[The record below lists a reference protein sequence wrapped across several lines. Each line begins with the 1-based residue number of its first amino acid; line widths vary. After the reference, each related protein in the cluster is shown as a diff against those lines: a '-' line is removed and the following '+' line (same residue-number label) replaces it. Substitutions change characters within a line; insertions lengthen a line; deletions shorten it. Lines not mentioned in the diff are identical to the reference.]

1 MPYVGNRNT
10 VFTTFTTSDA
20 NVTDDLTVTDDATI
34 GGVLSAKG
42 GAVFNEDSAD
52 VDFRVESN
60 GSANAFIVDGGHST
74 VGINT
79 AAVSNRTLK
88 IEGEG
93 NVGAGLSL
101 SEETRGVYIEF
112 TSGSSSECYIGTQLA
127 IKGSGNDDTL
137 IIHVGTEAVHIDRT
151 GAVTMPVQPAFL
163 AQPSSQQS
171 DVAADTTIAF
181 GTEIFDQNADFASN
195 TFTAPVTGKY
205 QLSVALRMDDID
217 AASDFIRIG
226 IHTSNRQYYYLFE
239 PDIGTSSGQDI
250 TRFPA
255 VLSILADMDAN
266 DTATVVL
273 NFTGGSAQTN
283 IITDSY
289 FSGFLAC

>member
-1 MPYVGNRNT
+1 MPYLGNT
-10 VFTTFTTSDA
+10 AQKLVTADDVT
-20 NVTDDLTVTDDATI
+20 VTDDLTVTDDATI
-34 GGVLSAKG
+34 GGNLNVNSIIQTTTSDGDMIFKG
-42 GAVFNEDSAD
+42 N
-52 VDFRVESN
+52 
-60 GSANAFIVDGGHST
+60 DGGST
-74 VGINT
+74 VTALTLDMSELGAATFGASPMTVQSTAPMIDFMETGVTDSNTRLRHNSGNFVIQKLSDDKNT
-79 AAVSNRTLK
+79 ATDVIK
-88 IEGEG
+88 IDNGE
-93 NVGAGLSL
+93 L
-101 SEETRGVYIEF
+101 
-112 TSGSSSECYIGTQLA
+112 
-127 IKGSGNDDTL
+127 
-137 IIHVGTEAVHIDRT
+137 
-151 GAVTMPVQPAFL
+151 AVTMPTQPAFL
-163 AQPSSQQS
+163 AQPASQQS

-181 GTEIFDQNADFASN
+181 GTEIFDQGSDFASN
-195 TFTAPVTGKY
+195 TFTAPITGKY
-205 QLSVALRMDDID
+205 QLSCAIRMDDID